1 MITAIQKPK
10 RKYGEGSI
18 YQRKDGRWVA
28 KYKSVNML
36 KTCVVYAKSE
46 SEAKRKLRELKK
58 DAAKGSSNLDDLD
71 FDEDDEEELETE
83 QEDEEV

>member
-28 KYKSVNML
+28 KFKGEGMT
-36 KTCVVYAKSE
+36 KPRVVYAKSE
-46 SEAKRKLRELKK
+46 PEAKRKLRELKK
-58 DAAKGSSNLDDLD
+58 DAGKRPCRVQKDVVLRLCGTLAVYFQAALC
-71 FDEDDEEELETE
+71 
-83 QEDEEV
+83 

>member
-28 KYKSVNML
+28 KFKGEGMT
-36 KTCVVYAKSE
+36 KPRVVYAKSE
-46 SEAKRKLRELKK
+46 PEAKRKLRELKK
-58 DAAKGSSNLDDLD
+58 DAGKRHCRVQKDVVLRLCGTLAVYFQAALC
-71 FDEDDEEELETE
+71 
-83 QEDEEV
+83 